1 MVLPVV
7 GTMRLRF
14 CTVMVQSKANYGS
27 LAFEA
32 AHYSKTVYKLLVQLT
47 LAHDLPVYVVLFT
60 SRLGW
65 TAALSG
71 PGTFLS

>member
-1 MVLPVV
+1 MVLPIV
-7 GTMRLRF
+7 GIMRLKF
-14 CTVMVQSKANYGS
+14 CTVMVQVNYGS

-60 SRLGW
+60 NGLGW